1 MPDVNE
7 DTIVKQIE
15 DLNNELRRTEK
26 KLSKLF
32 DAWEDEQISDNEFVK
47 RKAVNNER
55 IENIKKDI
63 EELENSIPEKEE
75 YEEKI
80 MALSEALDSL
90 LDTTIDADIQNE
102 YLKQIIDKIEFSREN
117 NNEFILDVFLK

>member
-1 MPDVNE
+1 MKLYIEEFEVKISNLPDVNE

-80 MALSEALDSL
+80 MALSEALD
-90 LDTTIDADIQNE
+90 
-102 YLKQIIDKIEFSREN
+102 
-117 NNEFILDVFLK
+117 